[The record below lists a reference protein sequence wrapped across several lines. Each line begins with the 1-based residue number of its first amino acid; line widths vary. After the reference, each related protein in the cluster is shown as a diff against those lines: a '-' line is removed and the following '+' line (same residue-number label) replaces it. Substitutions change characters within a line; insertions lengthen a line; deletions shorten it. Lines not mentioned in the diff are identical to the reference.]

1 MHYFE
6 DCCMLTTLL
15 SGRDWKMEGRLKEYK
30 GDLRAPPSM
39 EVIAQ
44 LEGKKKKML
53 EIT

>member
-1 MHYFE
+1 
-6 DCCMLTTLL
+6 
-15 SGRDWKMEGRLKEYK
+15 MEGRLKEYK

-39 EVIAQ
+39 EVISQ